1 MTNDLQAVVYYAVGA
16 FTRTQRAERDS
27 QLLKDPKG
35 EPPEPPGR
43 PPIVAP
49 PPTEPSA
56 RAPVVN
62 APGTTPGSHGG
73 LRLVVRHVAHRD
85 DNVSLE
91 IERFQP
97 SWPGKDSSGKP
108 QDPEEAFREWLGSAE
123 GRARFGSASA
133 VALHAIH
140 VDFESAYK

>member
-27 QLLKDPKG
+27 QLLKDPKSD
-35 EPPEPPGR
+35 PPELPGR
-43 PPIVAP
+43 APIVAAP
-49 PPTEPSA
+49 RPEP
-56 RAPVVN
+56 REQAPVVN
-62 APGTTPGSHGG
+62 APGVPLGSTGG
-73 LRLVVRHVAHRD
+73 LRLAVRHVAHRD

-108 QDPEEAFREWLGSAE
+108 RDPEEAFREWLASAE